1 MRTKKSDAERTR
13 PSRAPRCEMN
23 TLEQRPDSNDKSKAN
38 QLDASKRSDEP
49 QLSIDAIRGDVTA
62 LKEQIGAMNKQEED
76 KVCSTGHR
84 WRDCRRRPDGGLP
97 YPSSQCGIRPS

>member
-62 LKEQIGAMNKQEED
+62 LKEQIGAMNKQEKD
-76 KVCSTGHR
+76 KACSTSKQGQQAMER
-84 WRDCRRRPDGGLP
+84 MTRILKQEPFL
-97 YPSSQCGIRPS
+97 